1 MMEVI
6 RVIKNKNYTTISNQ
20 LFKDKTISLKA
31 KGLMAYLLSLPSDWD
46 LSINGI
52 VACSKEG
59 RGAIRNTI
67 TELISTGYIER
78 IQIRDKGKF
87 VGYDYFV
94 FEQPKAGNP
103 TSVNRKSDN
112 TIQISKEV
120 IKERINK
127 NNYNNMIEFRKMKFG
142 TEVSEISAEL
152 QIPIDM
158 ANEFLD
164 YWCEATKSKANP
176 KMRWELEKTFDI
188 SLRLKRWLKN
198 QKNWDQGFNGKEKKK
213 YQSKIDMHL
222 QSQKKAEELLK
233 KYHNDKGIK

>member
-1 MMEVI
+1 MEVI

-59 RGAIRNTI
+59 RRSIGNTI
-67 TELISTGYIER
+67 KELINAGYIER

-94 FEQPKAGNP
+94 FEQPKAGKP
-103 TSVNRKSDN
+103 TTVKCKSDN
-112 TIQISKEV
+112 NIQISKEV

-127 NNYNNMIEFRKMKFG
+127 NTLSKSEKFKADVFSY
-142 TEVSEISAEL
+142 EYPEDMLNDFYSYWSE
-152 QIPIDM
+152 P
-158 ANEFLD
+158 
-164 YWCEATKSKANP
+164 KSKTNN
-176 KMRWELEKTFDI
+176 KMRWEYQPTFEI
-188 SLRLKRWLKN
+188 SRRLKTWAKREKSFKPKN
-198 QKNWDQGFNGKEKKK
+198 TM
-213 YQSKIDMHL
+213 SKIDMHL
-222 QSQKKAEELLK
+222 QSQKQAEELL
-233 KYHNDKGIK
+233 NQSQIKNKTK